1 MENICKNIRCLRKH
15 YNLTQKEMADILG
28 VSVSSIRRI
37 EKGVLPRCVNSCSIH
52 RLCDHFG
59 ISADYIL
66 REDMEKDPTL

>member
-37 EKGVLPRCVNSCSIH
+37 EKGVLPRCVNSSSI
-52 RLCDHFG
+52 RRQ
-59 ISADYIL
+59 YIL
-66 REDMEKDPTL
+66 REDIHGMP